1 MYAPAGKFEIYD
13 SETVSDG
20 FKAHTFM
27 GGEKPV
33 KVISPVPPPS
43 K

>member
-1 MYAPAGKFEIYD
+1 MLLQENLKFTI